1 MESWTLEKTHA
12 EAIDRAA
19 FVVVA
24 LLVLVL
30 RATLDNGFGW
40 LADAFITMT
49 KVCLATSFAILGTIA
64 APPVRRAAGSAFV
77 FHGITIP
84 AVVLAST
91 HLATRIV
98 LGEEHLVV
106 LDSTD

>member
-1 MESWTLEKTHA
+1 MSQKFLFLPCNTVSEMESWTLEKTHA

-49 KVCLATSFAILGTIA
+49 RMS
-64 APPVRRAAGSAFV
+64 S
-77 FHGITIP
+77 
-84 AVVLAST
+84 
-91 HLATRIV
+91 
-98 LGEEHLVV
+98 
-106 LDSTD
+106 